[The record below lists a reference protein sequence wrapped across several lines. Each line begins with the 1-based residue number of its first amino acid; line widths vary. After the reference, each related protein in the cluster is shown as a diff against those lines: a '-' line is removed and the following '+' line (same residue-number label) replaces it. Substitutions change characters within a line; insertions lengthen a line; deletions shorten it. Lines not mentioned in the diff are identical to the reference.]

1 MSFPRRNQPRFFSN
15 STSNNNATNGSND
28 GNAPPKRRDRNGHEA
43 SQADTRQASA
53 PQRADGQQPRQ
64 HKPQAPAQRP
74 RQQPPRPQQQPRPQY
89 APPAR
94 EISDAEVAASPFT
107 TLGLCAQLVR
117 AVMQEGYTTPTPIQA
132 QAIPRVLARH
142 DLFGCAQTGTGKT
155 AAFVLPLLQNLG
167 CSQPGKVRALVLA
180 PTRELAAQI
189 SERANAYGRHLG
201 LRQAVIYGG
210 VSQRRQEDDL
220 RRGAE
225 LVIATP
231 GRLLDLMRQRLL
243 DLSHV
248 EILVL
253 DEADTMLDMGFIHD
267 VRQIVAATA
276 KQRQTLMFSATMPH
290 AIETLARNILKNPER
305 IAVAPVATTAEL
317 IEQSVYFVDQFN
329 KRALLQQLLSSS
341 EMARTLVFTRTKHGA
356 NRISEQLTKAGIE
369 AGAIH
374 GNKSQN
380 ARERAL
386 DHFRRGKMPVLVAT
400 DVAARG
406 IDVDHISHVINFDLP
421 TVPEAY
427 VHRIGRTG
435 RAGATGR
442 AISFCDREERGLLS
456 DIERLIRRRIPV
468 VTNTPA

>member
-1 MSFPRRNQPRFFSN
+1 
-15 STSNNNATNGSND
+15 
-28 GNAPPKRRDRNGHEA
+28 
-43 SQADTRQASA
+43 
-53 PQRADGQQPRQ
+53 
-64 HKPQAPAQRP
+64 
-74 RQQPPRPQQQPRPQY
+74 
-89 APPAR
+89 
-94 EISDAEVAASPFT
+94 
-107 TLGLCAQLVR
+107 
-117 AVMQEGYTTPTPIQA
+117 
-132 QAIPRVLARH
+132 VLARR
-142 DLFGCAQTGTGKT
+142 DLLGCAQTGTGKT

-167 CSQPGKVRALVLA
+167 NPQGGKVRALVLA

-189 SERANAYGRHLG
+189 SERAQAYGRHLG
-201 LRQAVIYGG
+201 LRQVVIYGG
-210 VSQRRQEDDL
+210 VSQHRQEQEL
-220 RRGAE
+220 KRGPE

-243 DLSHV
+243 DLSQV

-276 KQRQTLMFSATMPH
+276 KQRQTLMFSATMP
-290 AIETLARNILKNPER
+290 ATIENLAKNILKNPQR
-305 IAVAPVATTAEL
+305 VAVAPVATTAES

-406 IDVDHISHVINFDLP
+406 IDVDDISHVINFDLP
-421 TVPEAY
+421 TVPESY

-435 RAGATGR
+435 RAGAKGR

-468 VTNTPA
+468 VTSTPA

>member
-1 MSFPRRNQPRFFSN
+1 
-15 STSNNNATNGSND
+15 
-28 GNAPPKRRDRNGHEA
+28 
-43 SQADTRQASA
+43 
-53 PQRADGQQPRQ
+53 
-64 HKPQAPAQRP
+64 
-74 RQQPPRPQQQPRPQY
+74 
-89 APPAR
+89 
-94 EISDAEVAASPFT
+94 
-107 TLGLCAQLVR
+107 
-117 AVMQEGYTTPTPIQA
+117 
-132 QAIPRVLARH
+132 
-142 DLFGCAQTGTGKT
+142 
-155 AAFVLPLLQNLG
+155 
-167 CSQPGKVRALVLA
+167 
-180 PTRELAAQI
+180 
-189 SERANAYGRHLG
+189 
-201 LRQAVIYGG
+201 LRQVVIYGG
-210 VSQRRQEDDL
+210 VSQHRQEQEL
-220 RRGAE
+220 KRGPE

-243 DLSHV
+243 DLSQV

-276 KQRQTLMFSATMPH
+276 KQRQTLMFSATMP
-290 AIETLARNILKNPER
+290 ATIENLAKNILKNPQR
-305 IAVAPVATTAEL
+305 VAVAPVATTAES

-406 IDVDHISHVINFDLP
+406 IDVDDISHVINFDLP
-421 TVPEAY
+421 TVPESY

-435 RAGATGR
+435 RAGAKGR
-442 AISFCDREERGLLS
+442 AISFCDRDERGLLS

-468 VTNTPA
+468 VTSTPA